1 MRALNLK
8 LMRDLW
14 HVKGQVI
21 AVALVIA
28 SGIATLSMALTTLE
42 SLQKTSEQYY
52 SDYQFADAFVSAVR
66 VPNTVKQRLEAI
78 EGISLVETR
87 IKKYASLDM
96 PDFNEPVM
104 GMLTSIP
111 DHGQPR
117 LNQLAVREGRWIAP
131 GASDEVIV
139 NEPFAEAHNLKLGDE
154 LPAVMNG
161 KKRYFT
167 IVGIALSPEYIYA
180 MSPGSL
186 MPDNKRYGV
195 LWAGQSSLEA
205 AFDLKGAFNDAT
217 FKFDAKADHQALLK
231 QIDMVLEPYGGRNSY
246 LRDDQLSYWFVNNE
260 IEQLKTTSTIFPAI
274 FLLVSAFLTN
284 MVLSRMITNEREQ
297 IGLLKAFGYSNLQV
311 GMHYF
316 RMVLVMCLV
325 GAVIGLIA
333 GAYLGQ
339 ANTEVYAE
347 FFRFPVLVYDFSI
360 FSFVISTGISVI
372 AALSG
377 IIGSIAKVVK
387 LPPAVAMVPPSP
399 DVYHRSFIDTSRI
412 KHWLDQPT
420 RIAIRQIIRK
430 PLRASFTVIGIS
442 FAVGLMVLGIQMFD
456 AIKFLGVSFF
466 NDAQRQDMTMA
477 FYQNQKQQAFHQVK
491 RLPGVLEAEPIRYV
505 SVEFINGTKS
515 HRGAI
520 TGIRSDATLQPIYDN
535 YSQKVIS
542 LPEEGMVIGSL
553 LAEKLNV
560 VVGDRVYVE
569 FLDKTG
575 LRRDFAVAGIFDTF
589 MGLPAYMNL
598 ESLNRELGE
607 VGQYFM
613 LNLVVDPNASQAFY
627 TAVKE
632 SPAITALVTK
642 KASLDAFNDTVAES
656 MLVFIFIFIVL
667 SSILVFGVSYN
678 MIRISLS
685 ERGRELATL
694 RVLGFTK
701 GETSYILLC
710 EIGLLT
716 LIGLALGCFV
726 GWGLTHLLGYALETE
741 LFRIPIIIYPHT
753 YSYAVIVAIVASIM
767 SALFV
772 AKRIHNL
779 DLIEVLKTK
788 E

>member
-8 LMRDLW
+8 LLRDLW

-66 VPNTVKQRLEAI
+66 VPNTLKQRLEAI
-78 EGISLVETR
+78 NGVSLVETR
-87 IKKYASLDM
+87 IKKFASLDM

-104 GMLTSIP
+104 GLLTSIP
-111 DHGQPR
+111 DQGQPR
-117 LNQLAVREGRWIAP
+117 LNQLALREGRWIAP
-131 GASDEVIV
+131 GTSDEVIV
-139 NEPFAEAHNLKLGDE
+139 NEPFAEAHNLKLGDK
-154 LPAVMNG
+154 LSAVMNG
-161 KKRYFT
+161 KKRYFR
-167 IVGIALSPEYIYA
+167 IVGIALSPEYIYSIA
-180 MSPGSL
+180 PGSL
-186 MPDNKRYGV
+186 MPDDARYGI
-195 LWAGQSSLEA
+195 LWSGQSSLEA
-205 AFDLKGAFNDAT
+205 AFDLKGAFNDVA
-217 FKFDAKADHQALLK
+217 FKFDSTSDHQALLK

-246 LRDDQLSYWFVNNE
+246 LRDDQISYWFVNNE
-260 IEQLKTTSTIFPAI
+260 IEQLKTTSTVFPAI

-297 IGLLKAFGYSNLQV
+297 IGLLKAFGYSNIHV
-311 GMHYF
+311 GAHYF
-316 RMVLVMCLV
+316 KMVLVMCLV
-325 GAVIGLIA
+325 GAVIGLMG

-339 ANTEVYAE
+339 LNTEIYAD
-347 FFRFPVLVYDFSI
+347 FFRFPVLVYDFSVT
-360 FSFVISTGISVI
+360 SFIISTGVSVL

-377 IIGSIAKVVK
+377 IVGSIAKVVK

-399 DVYHRSFIDTSRI
+399 DIYHRSFIDTSRI
-412 KHWLDQPT
+412 KHLLDQPT

-430 PLRASFTVIGIS
+430 PLRATFTVIGIS

-477 FYQNQKQQAFHQVK
+477 FYQNQKQQALHQVK

-505 SVEFINGTKS
+505 SVEFLNGTKS

-520 TGIRSDATLQPIYDN
+520 TGIGSDAILQPIYDN
-535 YSQKVIS
+535 YSREVVS
-542 LPEEGMVIGSL
+542 LPEDGIVLGSL
-553 LAEKLNV
+553 LADKLNV
-560 VVGDRVYVE
+560 TIGDRVYVE

-575 LRRDFAVAGIFDTF
+575 LQRDYPVVGIFETF

-598 ESLNRELGE
+598 STLNRELNE
-607 VGQYFM
+607 AGQYFM
-613 LNLVVDPNASQAFY
+613 LNMIVDPLQYDAFY
-627 TAVKE
+627 KAVKE

-642 KASLDAFNDTVAES
+642 QAALDAFNETIAES
-656 MLVFIFIFIVL
+656 MLVFMFIFMMM

-710 EIGLLT
+710 EVGLLT
-716 LIGLALGCFV
+716 IVGLGVGCFV
-726 GWGLTHLLGYALETE
+726 GLGLTHLLGYAFETE
-741 LFRIPIIIYPHT
+741 LFRIPVIIYPHT
-753 YSYAVIVAIVASIM
+753 YSYAVTVAILASIV

-772 AKRIHNL
+772 VKRIHNL

>member
-8 LMRDLW
+8 LLRDLW

-66 VPNTVKQRLEAI
+66 VPNTVKQRLELI
-78 EGISLVETR
+78 DGISLVETR

-96 PDFNEPVM
+96 PDFKEPVM

-117 LNQLAVREGRWIAP
+117 LNQLAIREGRWIAP

-139 NEPFAEAHNLKLGDE
+139 NEPFAEAHNLKIGDE

-180 MSPGSL
+180 ISPGSL

-260 IEQLKTTSTIFPAI
+260 IEQLKTTSTVFPAI

-297 IGLLKAFGYSNLQV
+297 IGLLKAFGYSNIQV
-311 GMHYF
+311 GAHYF
-316 RMVLVMCLV
+316 KMVLVMCFV

-339 ANTEVYAE
+339 TNTKVYAE
-347 FFRFPVLVYDFSI
+347 FFRFPVLVYDFSVS
-360 FSFVISTGISVI
+360 SFIISTGISVL

-377 IIGSIAKVVK
+377 IIGSVAKVVK

-399 DVYHRSFIDTSRI
+399 DIYHRSFIDTSRI
-412 KHWLDQPT
+412 KHFLDQPT

-430 PLRASFTVIGIS
+430 PLRATFTVVGIS

-477 FYQNQKQQAFHQVK
+477 FYQNQKQHAFYQVK
-491 RLPGVLEAEPIRYV
+491 RLPGVMEVEPIRYV
-505 SVEFINGTKS
+505 SAEFINGTKS

-520 TGIRSDATLQPIYDN
+520 TGIGSDAVLQPIYDN
-535 YSQKVIS
+535 YSREVVS
-542 LPEEGMVIGSL
+542 LPEEGIVLGSL
-553 LAEKLNV
+553 LADKLNV
-560 VVGDRVYVE
+560 TIGDRVYVE

-575 LRRDFAVAGIFDTF
+575 LQRDYPVVGIFETF

-598 ESLNRELGE
+598 STLNRELNE
-607 VGQYFM
+607 AGQYFM
-613 LNLVVDPNASQAFY
+613 LNLVVDPLQSDAFY
-627 TAVKE
+627 HAVKE

-642 KASLDAFNDTVAES
+642 QAALDAYNETVAES
-656 MLVFIFIFIVL
+656 MLVFMFIFMVL

-710 EIGLLT
+710 EVGLLT
-716 LIGLALGCFV
+716 LIGLGLGCFV
-726 GWGLTHLLGYALETE
+726 GFGLTHLLGYALETE
-741 LFRIPIIIYPHT
+741 LFRIPVIIYPHT
-753 YSYAVIVAIVASIM
+753 YSYAVLVAIVASIV

-772 AKRIHNL
+772 VKRIRNL

>member
-8 LMRDLW
+8 LLRDLW

-52 SDYQFADAFVSAVR
+52 ADYQFADAFVSAVR

-117 LNQLAVREGRWIAP
+117 LNQLAMREGRWIAP

-360 FSFVISTGISVI
+360 SSFVISTGISVL

-505 SVEFINGTKS
+505 SVEFINGIKS

-560 VVGDRVYVE
+560 AVGDRVYVE

-642 KASLDAFNDTVAES
+642 KASLDAFNETVAES

-753 YSYAVIVAIVASIM
+753 YSYSVIVAIVASVM

>member
-1 MRALNLK
+1 MKALNLK
-8 LMRDLW
+8 LLRDLW

-52 SDYQFADAFVSAVR
+52 SDCQFADAFVSAVR
-66 VPNTVKQRLEAI
+66 VPNNLKQRLEAI

-104 GMLTSIP
+104 GLLTSIP
-111 DHGQPR
+111 DQGQPR
-117 LNQLAVREGRWIAP
+117 LNQLALRQGRWIAP

-139 NEPFAEAHNLKLGDE
+139 NEPFAEAHNLKLGDRIS
-154 LPAVMNG
+154 AVMNG
-161 KKRYFT
+161 KKRYFRV
-167 IVGIALSPEYIYA
+167 VGIALSPEYIYSI
-180 MSPGSL
+180 SPGSL
-186 MPDNKRYGV
+186 MPDDARYGI

-205 AFDLKGAFNDAT
+205 AFDLKGAFNDVA
-217 FKFDAKADHQALLK
+217 FKFDAASDHQALLK

-246 LRDDQLSYWFVNNE
+246 LRDDQISYWFVNNE
-260 IEQLKTTSTIFPAI
+260 IQQLKTTSIIFPVI

-311 GMHYF
+311 GAHYF
-316 RMVLVMCLV
+316 KMVLVMCFV
-325 GAVIGLIA
+325 GAVIGLAA

-339 ANTEVYAE
+339 ANTEMYAE

-360 FSFVISTGISVI
+360 SSFVISTGISLV

-377 IIGSIAKVVK
+377 IIGSIGRVVK

-399 DVYHRSFIDTSRI
+399 DIYHRSFIDTSRI

-430 PLRASFTVIGIS
+430 PLRATFTVIGIS
-442 FAVGLMVLGIQMFD
+442 FAVGLMVLGLQMFD
-456 AIKFLGVSFF
+456 AVKYLGVSFF
-466 NDAQRQDMTMA
+466 TDAQRQDMTMA
-477 FYQNQKQQAFHQVK
+477 FYQNQKQHAFRQVK

-542 LPEEGMVIGSL
+542 LPEEGMVIGSQ
-553 LAEKLNV
+553 LADKLNV
-560 VVGDRVYVE
+560 AVGDRIYVE

-575 LRRDFAVAGIFDTF
+575 LQRDFAVAGIFDTF

-598 ESLNRELGE
+598 EALNRELGE
-607 VGQYFM
+607 IGQYFM
-613 LNLVVDPNASQAFY
+613 LNLVVDPEQSDAFY
-627 TAVKE
+627 QAVKE

-642 KASLDAFNDTVAES
+642 KASLDAFNETVAES
-656 MLVFIFIFIVL
+656 MLVFIFIFVVL

-726 GWGLTHLLGYALETE
+726 GWGMTHLLGYALQTE
-741 LFRIPIIIYPHT
+741 LFRIPVIIYPHT
-753 YSYAVIVAIVASIM
+753 YSYSVIVAIVASVM

-772 AKRIHNL
+772 VKRIRNL